1 MLFTSRTS
9 ARPHVTR
16 AILAS
21 AMLAVGL
28 APPLEAQT
36 QSSQRAVASDQV
48 VNGWIGVAF
57 DVIRDRRGRASYVE
71 IVEVSS
77 GSPAE
82 SAGLRRGDR
91 VLAINEL
98 EGATELASLTDR
110 LHLNAGDPVVIQI
123 QRDGQRQRLRLEA
136 APRPDAFT
144 VGRVVRLS
152 LEADSMVETWVRA
165 MDSLRVEL
173 IADHDR
179 EVRLRAMSSDGRL
192 RLREP
197 SDGSEHRITVVADG
211 SGRTMR
217 VPFEFFVFQ
226 GEQHDSL
233 REAMVELDH
242 VVSQLERRIDEREDE
257 LRAVLGPQ
265 RIDRVH
271 EDAEFRRLTAELS
284 AAEARS
290 AGLETAMAEAGRTTV
305 GLSEPDA
312 SWTARRRGT
321 ERLWVS
327 SEEEFSPL
335 TPYVLGRNRV
345 AGAEVVELR
354 PELAEY
360 FDVAQGVL
368 VVDVAPGTPAAMA
381 GIVPGDVITRLGRVG
396 VRSVEDLRLGV
407 LRADDALAISLV
419 RQGSSVQV
427 LLRR

>member
-1 MLFTSRTS
+1 
-9 ARPHVTR
+9 
-16 AILAS
+16 
-21 AMLAVGL
+21 
-28 APPLEAQT
+28 
-36 QSSQRAVASDQV
+36 
-48 VNGWIGVAF
+48 
-57 DVIRDRRGRASYVE
+57 
-71 IVEVSS
+71 
-77 GSPAE
+77 
-82 SAGLRRGDR
+82 
-91 VLAINEL
+91 
-98 EGATELASLTDR
+98 
-110 LHLNAGDPVVIQI
+110 
-123 QRDGQRQRLRLEA
+123 
-136 APRPDAFT
+136 
-144 VGRVVRLS
+144 
-152 LEADSMVETWVRA
+152 

-179 EVRLRAMSSDGRL
+179 EVRLRAMSNDGRL

-211 SGRTMR
+211 SGRTVR

-233 REAMVELDH
+233 REAMVELDRI
-242 VVSQLERRIDEREDE
+242 VSQLERRIDEREDE
-257 LRAVLGPQ
+257 LRAALGPQ

-305 GLSEPDA
+305 GLSDSYA
-312 SWTARRRGT
+312 TWTGRRGGT
-321 ERLWVS
+321 ERSWVS

-345 AGAEVVELR
+345 AGAEVVDLR

-360 FDVAQGVL
+360 FEVAQGVL